1 MTTQLVTYLN
11 FNGNCREAMTFY
23 QKCLGGELFMQK
35 ISESPMAAQM
45 PSEAGASI
53 LHSSLTKEN
62 IIMMGSDMMGN
73 NIVKGNSVNLCINCS
88 SIEEINSF
96 SIIYPRVARLLS
108 NCISHSGAQHLE
120 CLPTSS
126 TSPGCLI
133 TQKINL
139 TESEIKLFL

>member
-1 MTTQLVTYLN
+1 MITQLVSYLN

-62 IIMMGSDMMGN
+62 IIMMGSDMMGQGL
-73 NIVKGNSVNLCINCS
+73 VKGNHVTLCMNCS
-88 SIEEINSF
+88 SDEEITTYFSKLSEGGQIKMPLHQSF
-96 SIIYPRVARLLS
+96 W
-108 NCISHSGAQHLE
+108 GATYGE
-120 CLPTSS
+120 
-126 TSPGCLI
+126 
-133 TQKINL
+133 L
-139 TESEIKLFL
+139 TDKYGMNWMFNFSKN